1 VVAAHRLACRSGFI
15 KNDRKI
21 VFLVMDAAAD
31 MLVLSIKSNR
41 KRLINFFN
49 KLFVIFCFFSN
60 NLTES
65 RKGKEGKK
73 N

>member
-1 VVAAHRLACRSGFI
+1 
-15 KNDRKI
+15 
-21 VFLVMDAAAD
+21 MDAAAD